1 MKFSAI
7 ALTLAT
13 SDAFAPSKGF
23 IKSNR
28 YKPCLKATIVEND
41 QTSSTVERTAPG
53 ARYWPKWEGRQGLE
67 PNEFLSSDTDA
78 QDLSAMWESPLTLW
92 NTENIDIRSAQDEAN
107 RATLRTPDIPF
118 FPATKRKDFPLEV
131 RASAQDNA
139 KGLQYFVENKELIR
153 KELLKYG
160 GIWFRGFDL
169 MKSVK
174 GYREMW
180 QALGFEPCLDPL
192 HSSGLRK
199 FASEPDALYEEVNK
213 PSLRGHY
220 IGLHNESTAKRTPAY
235 AAFVC
240 FQSATGEEEPRG
252 RFIVADGAAILAD
265 INPTVLKKL
274 YDRQIRISVSNL
286 DIPPDFPEPVKEGI
300 KWVVDKAVAP
310 KFDMDL
316 EMLYGR
322 DGKPGRLQVCCFID
336 VFSPVSPMGS
346 SLIKPFDWLF
356 RPFALYIGS

>member
-1 MKFSAI
+1 
-7 ALTLAT
+7 
-13 SDAFAPSKGF
+13 
-23 IKSNR
+23 
-28 YKPCLKATIVEND
+28 
-41 QTSSTVERTAPG
+41 
-53 ARYWPKWEGRQGLE
+53 
-67 PNEFLSSDTDA
+67 
-78 QDLSAMWESPLTLW
+78 
-92 NTENIDIRSAQDEAN
+92 
-107 RATLRTPDIPF
+107 
-118 FPATKRKDFPLEV
+118 
-131 RASAQDNA
+131 
-139 KGLQYFVENKELIR
+139 
-153 KELLKYG
+153 
-160 GIWFRGFDL
+160 

-240 FQSATGEEEPRG
+240 FQSATEKEEPRG

-265 INPTVLKKL
+265 IDPVVLKKL
-274 YDRQIRISVSNL
+274 YERKIRISVSNL

-322 DGKPGRLQVCCFID
+322 DGTPGRLQVCTDSI
-336 VFSPVSPMGS
+336 
-346 SLIKPFDWLF
+346 I
-356 RPFALYIGS
+356 